1 MTTTQNLGLDKLRGR
16 PRAAG
21 VTSGQ
26 LVRSAPLDPDRS
38 LPLVASPAVDGVDLV
53 SWAGNNR
60 DWVER
65 QLDRHGGIL
74 FRGFGIDSTARLEAL
89 IVALYG
95 SLLTY
100 NDRVQPR
107 SQVSGNVYTS
117 TEYPADQAIEL
128 HNECSYSHSWPM
140 RIFFLCLQP
149 AEHGGATPIA
159 DCRRVL
165 ERIDPAVRE
174 HFIERQVQYVRN
186 LGDGFGISWQE
197 AFQTDSRVEMEAF
210 CARTGVRL
218 EWKGDGRLRTRSVR
232 PVAVEH
238 PRTGEAVWF
247 NAAVSSHIS
256 TVEPSVRATL
266 EAEFAP
272 DELPKNSLYGDG
284 RPIEPETLEA
294 VRRAYRE
301 ETVTF
306 DWQRG
311 DVLLLDNMLACH
323 GRAPYRGARKL
334 VVGMAEP
341 IDLNAIR
348 APG

>member
-1 MTTTQNLGLDKLRGR
+1 MTTPQNLGLDRLRGHR
-16 PRAAG
+16 RAVG
-21 VTSGQ
+21 VAPSE
-26 LVRSAPLDPDRS
+26 LVLAAPLDAGRP
-38 LPLVASPAVDGVDLV
+38 LPLVARPAVDGVDLV
-53 SWAGNNR
+53 VWAGDHR

-65 QLDRHGGIL
+65 RLEQHGGIL
-74 FRGFGIDSTARLEAL
+74 FRNFGIDSTARLEAL

-107 SQVSGNVYTS
+107 AQVSGNVYTS
-117 TEYPADQAIEL
+117 TQYPADQEIEL
-128 HNECSYSHSWPM
+128 HNECSYSYSWPM
-140 RIFFLCLQP
+140 RIAFLCLQP
-149 AEHGGATPIA
+149 AAQGGATPIA

-165 ERIDPAVRE
+165 ARIESAVRE
-174 HFIERQVQYVRN
+174 RFIERGVQYVRN
-186 LGDGFGISWQE
+186 FGDGFGITWQE
-197 AFQTDSRVEMEAF
+197 AFQTDDRAEMEAF

-218 EWKGDGRLRTRSVR
+218 EWKDDGRLRTRSNR
-232 PVAVEH
+232 PVAVAH

-266 EAEFAP
+266 EADFAP

-284 RPIEPETLEA
+284 APIEAATLDA
-294 VRRAYRE
+294 IRRAYRE

-306 DWQRG
+306 EWQRG

-323 GRAPYRGARKL
+323 GRLPYRGERK
-334 VVGMAEP
+334 VVVAMAEP
-341 IDLNAIR
+341 IDLGAFPTR
-348 APG
+348 A